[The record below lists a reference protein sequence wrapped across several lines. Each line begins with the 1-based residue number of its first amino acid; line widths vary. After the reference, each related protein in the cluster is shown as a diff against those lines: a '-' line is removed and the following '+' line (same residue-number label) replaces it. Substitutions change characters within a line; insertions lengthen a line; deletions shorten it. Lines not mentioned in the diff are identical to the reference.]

1 MKRALVTLAPLAL
14 ALLAGCPPALT
25 AQSTAPPSRAARLDA
40 ITGFW
45 GIENYRLELSKG
57 VAIAISCSNG
67 KPCEKMRA
75 TSDDPNVVEVREA
88 SISELE
94 QQGNAFAARV
104 YERQTMSALV
114 AIGKTPGKTT
124 IRVRS
129 DDGGRDIYVTVIAPP
144 MPAAQSTTTAKR

>member
-1 MKRALVTLAPLAL
+1 MKRALLAFVPLAL

-25 AQSTAPPSRAARLDA
+25 AQSTAPPSRSARLDA

-75 TSDDPNVVEVREA
+75 KADDPNIVEVREA
-88 SISELE
+88 SLAQLE
-94 QQGNAFAARV
+94 QQGNAFAPRV

-114 AIGKTPGKTT
+114 AIGKAPGKTT

-129 DDGGRDIYVTVIAPP
+129 NDGDRDIYVTVIAPP
-144 MPAAQSTTTAKR
+144 ITAAAR